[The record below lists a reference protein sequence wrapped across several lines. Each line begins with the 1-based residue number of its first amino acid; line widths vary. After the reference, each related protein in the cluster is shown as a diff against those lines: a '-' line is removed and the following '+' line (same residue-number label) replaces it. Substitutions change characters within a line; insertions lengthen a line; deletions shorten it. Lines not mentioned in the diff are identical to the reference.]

1 MYIFKCVTVGC
12 GLEQKTVYFL
22 MMPFTLRGG
31 SQDTNT
37 TEFDAAAAFTP
48 AGGPGTKR
56 NRWASWYISHI
67 KHILLLRRSLWGFLH
82 WL

>member
-1 MYIFKCVTVGC
+1 MCFTVGC

-37 TEFDAAAAFTP
+37 IELDAAAAFTP
-48 AGGPGTKR
+48 AGGPGTESMR
-56 NRWASWYISHI
+56 
-67 KHILLLRRSLWGFLH
+67 
-82 WL
+82 